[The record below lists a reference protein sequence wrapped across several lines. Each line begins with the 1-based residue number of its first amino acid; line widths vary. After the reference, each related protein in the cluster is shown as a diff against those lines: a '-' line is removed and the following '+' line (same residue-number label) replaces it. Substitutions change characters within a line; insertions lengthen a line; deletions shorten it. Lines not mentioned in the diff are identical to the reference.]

1 MKLKPYF
8 LSFFIFALAACYS
21 PDIKNMEENKNMQGG
36 KNFLIGKWHRF
47 SMENG
52 YSEFDI
58 DSQYIVFYNQKAGR
72 FGLPYKIE
80 NDSLKYLT
88 NHYAAKIT
96 DYGDSA
102 LLEGNDSTQAT
113 LYRFKESHLPFKEI
127 PAEKDSL
134 SFASYI
140 AGFDQRLIREF
151 EKAGIK
157 MSDGEGRLGDPA
169 YEELLRKAGTNKTM
183 GL

>member
-1 MKLKPYF
+1 MRSIPYF
-8 LSFFIFALAACYS
+8 LTFFIFAISACDS
-21 PDIKNMEENKNMQGG
+21 PNLKNIEGNK
-36 KNFLIGKWHRF
+36 KFLIGKWHRF
-47 SMENG
+47 SIANG

-58 DSQYIVFYNQKAGR
+58 DSQYIVFYNQKVGR

-96 DYGDSA
+96 DYGDSV
-102 LLEGNDSTQAT
+102 LLEGNDSTKAT
-113 LYRFKESHLPFKEI
+113 LYRFKESYVPFKTI
-127 PAEKDSL
+127 PEVKDSL

-140 AGFDQRLIREF
+140 AGFDKRLIWEF

-157 MSDGEGRLGDPA
+157 ISDGTKNPEEPA
-169 YEELLRKAGTNKTM
+169 YEELLKKSNNK
-183 GL
+183 